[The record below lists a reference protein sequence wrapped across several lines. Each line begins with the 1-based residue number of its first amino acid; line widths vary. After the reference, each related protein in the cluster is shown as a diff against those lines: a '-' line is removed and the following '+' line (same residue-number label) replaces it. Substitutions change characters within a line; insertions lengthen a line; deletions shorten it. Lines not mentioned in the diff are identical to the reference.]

1 MWIKIV
7 KEFKP
12 LSSNVHSLKDKEKKR
27 RKGGGGEPHTRTHIH
42 TPTQYQDDTKR
53 KIKTN

>member
-27 RKGGGGEPHTRTHIH
+27 RKGGEPHTRTHTYTH
-42 TPTQYQDDTKR
+42 QHN
-53 KIKTN
+53 IKMIQKER